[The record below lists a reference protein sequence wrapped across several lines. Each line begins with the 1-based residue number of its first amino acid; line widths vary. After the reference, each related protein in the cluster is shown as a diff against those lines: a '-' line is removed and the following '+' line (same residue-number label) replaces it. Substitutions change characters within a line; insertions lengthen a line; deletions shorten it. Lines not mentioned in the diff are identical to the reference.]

1 LSASSTSTPA
11 AGSDISESGFRLVS
25 IRSTAAP
32 SGSAGQDWFAYC
44 IAQGTNLINGYRR
57 GDLADVTVGVENI
70 VAALNERRVGKR
82 GRVDLKPSRPAPP
95 PSGT

>member
-1 LSASSTSTPA
+1 LSTSPTNSPTAGSAS
-11 AGSDISESGFRLVS
+11 ENGFRLVS

-32 SGSAGQDWFAYC
+32 SGSAGHDWYAYC

-82 GRVDLKPSRPAPP
+82 GRVDLKPNRPATPH
-95 PSGT
+95 SGT

>member
-1 LSASSTSTPA
+1 MSAPSTSTPA
-11 AGSDISESGFRLVS
+11 ASGGAIENGFRIVS
-25 IRSTAAP
+25 IRSAAAP
-32 SGSAGQDWFAYC
+32 SGSAGQDWYAYC

-82 GRVDLKPSRPAPP
+82 GRVDLKPSRPAAPQ
-95 PSGT
+95 SGK

>member
-1 LSASSTSTPA
+1 MSNSPTNNST
-11 AGSDISESGFRLVS
+11 AGSAIENGFRLVS

-32 SGSAGQDWFAYC
+32 SGSAGHDWYAYC

-82 GRVDLKPSRPAPP
+82 GRVDLKPNRPATPQ
-95 PSGT
+95 SGT

>member
-1 LSASSTSTPA
+1 MSASSTTNPT
-11 AGSDISESGFRLVS
+11 AGDAIENGFRLVS
-25 IRSTAAP
+25 IRSSAAP
-32 SGSAGQDWFAYC
+32 SGSAGSDWFAYC

-82 GRVDLKPSRPAPP
+82 GRVDLKPNRPAAPQ
-95 PSGT
+95 SGT

>member
-1 LSASSTSTPA
+1 MSTTTTNNASAGSAS
-11 AGSDISESGFRLVS
+11 ENGFRLVS

-32 SGSAGQDWFAYC
+32 SGSAGHDWFAYC
-44 IAQGTNLINGYRR
+44 IAQGTNMINGYRR

-82 GRVDLKPSRPAPP
+82 GRVDLKPSRPAAPQ
-95 PSGT
+95 SGT

>member
-1 LSASSTSTPA
+1 MSTSPTTSPTAGSAS
-11 AGSDISESGFRLVS
+11 ENGFRLVS

-32 SGSAGQDWFAYC
+32 SGSAGQDWYAYC

-82 GRVDLKPSRPAPP
+82 GRVDLKPNRPPAPQ
-95 PSGT
+95 SGT

>member
-1 LSASSTSTPA
+1 LSASSANTPTSNGGA
-11 AGSDISESGFRLVS
+11 IENGFRIVS
-25 IRSTAAP
+25 IRSSAAP

-57 GDLADVTVGVENI
+57 GDLAEVTVGVENI

-82 GRVDLKPSRPAPP
+82 GRVDLKPSRPAAPQ
-95 PSGT
+95 SGT